1 MNETQTHIITS
12 YYHNL
17 YDFVPYRVIHFAA
30 FFEDVDNINKAGVF
44 LGEIPK
50 LR

>member
-17 YDFVPYRVIHFAA
+17 CDFMPYRVIHFAA
-30 FFEDVDNINKAGVF
+30 FFEDVDNISEAGVF
-44 LGEIPK
+44 LVEIQK
-50 LR
+50 